1 MQDPDARLRWMGP
14 IVYPSDLCVPQ
25 TETHCLEL
33 PGRRVVMS
41 QANSPSVSF
50 LAGCSH
56 HTRLNHSVQVAD
68 QRREWNTKETGKKN
82 TSGGLVIWAGM
93 KGVTFSV
100 WQYRNTLFLNPNRCP
115 LMGRVGPLFWYLDS
129 NEELFADVLAGA
141 GLHLPLNLCHSSP
154 AP

>member
-1 MQDPDARLRWMGP
+1 MGP

-33 PGRRVVMS
+33 PGRGVVMS

-68 QRREWNTKETGKKN
+68 QRREWNTKETEEKHQWRIGDLSWYEGGDIFSVTVQEYSLFKSEQVPPDG
-82 TSGGLVIWAGM
+82 TSGASFLV
-93 KGVTFSV
+93 S
-100 WQYRNTLFLNPNRCP
+100 
-115 LMGRVGPLFWYLDS
+115 
-129 NEELFADVLAGA
+129 
-141 GLHLPLNLCHSSP
+141 
-154 AP
+154 

>member
-14 IVYPSDLCVPQ
+14 IVYSSDLCVPQ

-33 PGRRVVMS
+33 PGRGVVMS
-41 QANSPSVSF
+41 QAKSPSVSF

-100 WQYRNTLFLNPNRCP
+100 WQYRNTLFKSEQMPPDGTSGASFLVSWLKWRALCRCP
-115 LMGRVGPLFWYLDS
+115 GWCRFT
-129 NEELFADVLAGA
+129 
-141 GLHLPLNLCHSSP
+141 P
-154 AP
+154 AS